1 MNPQLPPDQPATTP
15 PGPGGRSGCAPAL
28 LGLLGFIL
36 LVPGLCSV
44 PLVLAMRDLLTAK
57 DAAVIVPLLIVFA
70 ILFVVGIRLIRKA
83 FRTPAG

>member
-1 MNPQLPPDQPATTP
+1 MMTQLPPDQPSTTA
-15 PGPGGRSGCAPAL
+15 PGPGGQSRCAPAL

-44 PLVLAMRDLLTAK
+44 PVVLAMPGLLTAR
-57 DAAVIVPLLIVFA
+57 DAVMIAPLLIVFA
-70 ILFVVGIRLIRKA
+70 ILFAVGIRLIRKA

>member
-1 MNPQLPPDQPATTP
+1 VSDPQPPDQP
-15 PGPGGRSGCAPAL
+15 GPAPAPRTQSGCAPAL

-44 PLVLAMRDLLTAK
+44 PLALGMREILTAR
-57 DAAVIVPLLIVFA
+57 DAVVIVPLLIVFA